1 MPALVFVIDSS
12 CLGMYCSVLC
22 CAQYLV
28 FVHVFRSVWMHSFVV
43 NVVVVGIVYIFPF
56 PLIEIISFIVIT
68 VHVHV
73 HIVQQISPPI
83 PVLEIESV
91 SEVTH
96 TFYML
101 YLSPRWRHWISLICA
116 LTFNETTKLIG
127 IARLSTKSEI
137 SECHAICIGIIKLFN
152 AHTKC
157 VGSCMQ

>member
-1 MPALVFVIDSS
+1 
-12 CLGMYCSVLC
+12 
-22 CAQYLV
+22 
-28 FVHVFRSVWMHSFVV
+28 MHSFVV

-101 YLSPRWRHWISLICA
+101 YLSPR
-116 LTFNETTKLIG
+116 
-127 IARLSTKSEI
+127 
-137 SECHAICIGIIKLFN
+137 
-152 AHTKC
+152 
-157 VGSCMQ
+157 